1 MVSNMYEVQL
11 FPSNNTLQFHLEQS
25 SWSSY
30 PGPPPKEIFY
40 SSVSTVRELQTC
52 DEIWFSHQPCQPWME
67 VWGKVWLTL
76 VCELET
82 VTLIL
87 RLLSHD
93 FQGALDIHRYSG
105 TPWHVYYGYGGLELV
120 LKRVLH
126 LFLSCFQPVECI
138 NSNAFSSSTL
148 TPWHQHYP

>member
-1 MVSNMYEVQL
+1 M
-11 FPSNNTLQFHLEQS
+11 
-25 SWSSY
+25 
-30 PGPPPKEIFY
+30 
-40 SSVSTVRELQTC
+40 
-52 DEIWFSHQPCQPWME
+52 
-67 VWGKVWLTL
+67 WLTL

-105 TPWHVYYGYGGLELV
+105 TLWHVCYGYGGLELV

-138 NSNAFSSSTL
+138 KSNAFSSSTL
-148 TPWHQHYP
+148 TP